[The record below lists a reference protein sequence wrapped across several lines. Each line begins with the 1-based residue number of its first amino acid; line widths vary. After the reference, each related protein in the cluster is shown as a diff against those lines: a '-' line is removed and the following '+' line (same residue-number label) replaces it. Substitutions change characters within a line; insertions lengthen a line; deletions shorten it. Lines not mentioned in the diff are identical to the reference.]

1 VDRLALLPDPRD
13 RRGRR
18 HPLVSVL
25 LVAASAVLAGA
36 RSFRAIGQWAAAAPQ
51 HTLAR
56 LGARAVGVL
65 GVCLAPSTSTIRRVI
80 GTVCPGGLADLT
92 GGDPLG
98 ADTLAVDGKSTR
110 GSRNGDA
117 PDEP

>member
-1 VDRLALLPDPRD
+1 MDRLSSLPDPRD

-36 RSFRAIGQWAAAAPQ
+36 RSFRAIGQWATAAPQ
-51 HTLAR
+51 HTLSR

-65 GVCLAPSTSTIRRVI
+65 GVCPAGSSAPSAQVARQT
-80 GTVCPGGLADLT
+80 
-92 GGDPLG
+92 
-98 ADTLAVDGKSTR
+98 
-110 GSRNGDA
+110 
-117 PDEP
+117 